1 MMRRRTMM
9 QKKSSDWDY
18 EWDWTSGEAPPMM
31 TYSSFSITE
40 DGAEIR
46 NPNLDFN
53 YVGDCEIEVDLKI
66 ETAHVSNMPQIIIVN
81 KKSAE
86 QNMGFKIY
94 ASTQNIFWNT
104 NINLS
109 NQVTSIQRD
118 VFRKITLRCQSGKCE
133 LTSEGVELSGTG
145 STNPQYLYCTGVY
158 DIASTLSVFRSIKF
172 RRL

>member
-1 MMRRRTMM
+1 MMRRRMMM

-66 ETAHVSNMPQIIIVN
+66 ETASAANMPQILIVN

-86 QNMGFKIY
+86 QNMGFKIFCTY
-94 ASTQNIFWNT
+94 VNIFWNT
-104 NINLS
+104 NIIGS
-109 NQVTSIQRD
+109 NQTTSIQRD

-133 LTSEGVELSGTG
+133 LTSEGVELSGAG
-145 STNPQYLYCTGVY
+145 STDPRYLYYTGVY
-158 DIASTLSVFRSIKF
+158 DTASTLSVFRSIKF